1 MMPNNITN
9 NKRPRVLM
17 IAEQCNPE
25 GFSVPLVAYKLYE
38 RIREFADITLVTHER
53 FKAQIE
59 NVRSGHEV
67 VYIKESRLA
76 KLYKRC
82 VHAITR
88 RKDIFWRLEQI
99 LTYPLYAEFNHRVY
113 ALLGNKVNS
122 GHYDVV
128 HGYTPIIPRY
138 PYKIVKNC
146 KKTPFLLGPVNGGL
160 PFFKQFNE
168 VRKSEWAIL
177 DYVRNFNRLIPGYT
191 KTYKTA
197 DHILAAS
204 SNTYNQLTEL
214 FDIEPHRMSM
224 FYENGLTKSF
234 FNTKAPTDSKICNLL
249 FSGRLI
255 KVKGPDMVIEAI
267 AGLSSEIKQR
277 VHLTLVGEGVERQ
290 NLEAKVQ
297 ELGLDDQIT
306 FTGWVTHNET
316 LEYYKKS
323 HIFCFPSI
331 REFGGAVV
339 LEAMANGLP
348 CIVTDFGGIGEYVTE
363 NCGIKIPMTSR
374 EDIVNTMTNA
384 IKELVINRKKR
395 NELSV
400 NAVQRAR
407 EFEWAAKARDLLD
420 VYKKLIK
427 QSDKVKSGSN
437 SELTITTRPKSDVNS
452 RQSVIPA
459 ISGYPIHTTLNPM
472 IIAGDKL

>member
-1 MMPNNITN
+1 MNNDQSPS
-9 NKRPRVLM
+9 KRLKVLM

-25 GFSVPLVAYKLYE
+25 GFSVPLIAYKLYE

-53 FKAQIE
+53 FKPQIE

-113 ALLGNKVNS
+113 KLLGEKVS
-122 GHYDVV
+122 SEHYDVV

-138 PYKIVKNC
+138 PYKIVQNC
-146 KKTPFLLGPVNGGL
+146 IKTPFLLGPVNGGL
-160 PFFKQFNE
+160 PFFKQFNDI
-168 VRKSEWAIL
+168 RKSEWAIL

-214 FDIEPHRMSM
+214 FNIEPHRMSM

-255 KVKGPDMVIEAI
+255 KVKGADMVIEAV
-267 AGLSSEIKQR
+267 AGLRHEIKQR

-297 ELGLDDQIT
+297 KLELNDHIT
-306 FTGWVTHNET
+306 FTGWITHNET

-374 EDIVNTMTNA
+374 EDIVNIMTCA
-384 IKELVINRKKR
+384 IENLVTDRKKR

-407 EFEWAAKARDLLD
+407 EFEWSSKARNLLNVYQKLTKHTDEFYSASDINKSSSDLLD
-420 VYKKLIK
+420 TSMRRL
-427 QSDKVKSGSN
+427 SDS
-437 SELTITTRPKSDVNS
+437 LTV
-452 RQSVIPA
+452 A
-459 ISGYPIHTTLNPM
+459 
-472 IIAGDKL
+472 